1 MRHKSEATIQ
11 LERDRAIRKERTE
24 LKRQER
30 EAKRQARLKKRLTHE
45 SVVRNGVPKVRPEES
60 RFGLREA
67 MEHSPLTWCEGCASI
82 VRECEMV
89 GDICEQCYHSME
101 GRVNDDKD
109 EGLKAEENKAVPGK
123 GGGGNET
130 IALVGQLTLKI

>member
-45 SVVRNGVPKVRPEES
+45 SVVWNGVPKVKPEES

-67 MEHSPLTWCEGCASI
+67 IAYSPFVLCGGCGVI
-82 VRECEMV
+82 VREDVLIDGFCLGCKYREEV
-89 GDICEQCYHSME
+89 VDSPEC
-101 GRVNDDKD
+101 
-109 EGLKAEENKAVPGK
+109 LKAKQGD
-123 GGGGNET
+123 T
-130 IALVGQLTLKI
+130 LTGAAGPLEAQDERRRA